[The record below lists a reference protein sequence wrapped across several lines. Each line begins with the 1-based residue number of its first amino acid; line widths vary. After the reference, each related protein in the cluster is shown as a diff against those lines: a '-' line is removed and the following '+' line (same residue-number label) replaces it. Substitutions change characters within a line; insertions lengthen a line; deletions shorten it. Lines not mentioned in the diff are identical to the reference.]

1 MLRAR
6 KGLVGGGDCVAT
18 PLFII
23 KQDKSLNG
31 MAGARCGDQGPASPG
46 VVDGFVMYNIHGG

>member
-6 KGLVGGGDCVAT
+6 KGLFGGGDCVAT

-23 KQDKSLNG
+23 KQDESLNG
-31 MAGARCGDQGPASPG
+31 MPGVRCGDQGPAPSG
-46 VVDGFVMYNIHGG
+46 VVDGFVMYNIHRG